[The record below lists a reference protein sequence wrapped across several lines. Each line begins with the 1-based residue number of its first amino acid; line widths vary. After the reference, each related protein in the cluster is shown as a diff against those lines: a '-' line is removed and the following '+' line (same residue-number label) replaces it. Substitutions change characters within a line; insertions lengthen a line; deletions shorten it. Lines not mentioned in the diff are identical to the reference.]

1 MVLLKL
7 KRQEQKRWKVH
18 DHRSPENKS
27 TKL

>member
-18 DHRSPENKS
+18 DHRSPEN
-27 TKL
+27 